1 MFGAYFWTENF
12 AKIYVSGG
20 TNVRNMRSVSLC
32 SIQNLKKK
40 IRLLDRKV
48 DDVIVFFDEESVLGE
63 ALAKKIEPL
72 SNAI

>member
-1 MFGAYFWTENF
+1 M
-12 AKIYVSGG
+12 
-20 TNVRNMRSVSLC
+20 
-32 SIQNLKKK
+32 

-48 DDVIVFFDEESVLGE
+48 DDVIVFFHEESVLGE